1 MCTPTHINVSHAYAN
16 MQAYVHINAPANVH
30 ARMYICAHTCVHT
43 CTHLFSPHQ
52 SAWLSSSGLLEM
64 SWGSVGGRMG
74 QDQSSDVMASK
85 PSCSL
90 STIRKNWSAEGVA
103 PRPRAHFLP
112 VLRGRM
118 QWVRGKLVLPQLWL
132 ISRSLLHVCPQWPP
146 ITPWHMP
153 ICSPGLGRCGHPGAC
168 EGRPQM
174 AHSSLSSAQKLEDLG

>member
-1 MCTPTHINVSHAYAN
+1 MCMHLHACTHMCMHDCIYAHIHVCTHAHICTHTNVYTH
-16 MQAYVHINAPANVH
+16 
-30 ARMYICAHTCVHT
+30 AHTYFLPTRVPGSL
-43 CTHLFSPHQ
+43 HLGCWRCPG
-52 SAWLSSSGLLEM
+52 AL
-64 SWGSVGGRMG
+64 WGAEWG
-74 QDQSSDVMASK
+74 QDQSSDVMAIK
-85 PSCSL
+85 PSCGL